1 MNEKLHELLVAITAQ
16 GDGGRPRSRRSNGRK
31 RRGEPRL
38 GGHYRLLT
46 EEQAYRQNQSLLY
59 RLKGARIPWDW
70 TLKTF
75 PFDKQPGVS
84 KAQINELAGLAFV
97 ERKENIV
104 LIGNPG
110 TGKSG
115 LAIGLLRQALLSG
128 YRGRFYHAQDLLD
141 ELYASLADRSSAK
154 LIRRLCRYDL
164 LVIDELGYLTLK
176 PEQVNAFFKLMG
188 ERYGKKSTILTT
200 NLDYPEWY
208 DLFQRKNLVDALLDR
223 LNHYCITIRID
234 GPSLRAPPW
243 QRKAYG
249 QILICSRSWNI
260 VAQPVASAPK
270 LHGSIEARILRV
282 RFYKHERVNLGE
294 RRGTLST
301 LAHDSSKTR

>member
-1 MNEKLHELLVAITAQ
+1 MNQKLHELLTQLHMKGMAGALDQEIQRAEREAIPA
-16 GDGGRPRSRRSNGRK
+16 S
-31 RRGEPRL
+31 EVI
-38 GGHYRLLT
+38 YRLLL
-46 EEQAYRQNQSLLY
+46 EEQAYRRNQSLLY
-59 RLKGARIPWDW
+59 RLEGAKIPWDW
-70 TLKTF
+70 TLKSF

-84 KAQINELAGLAFV
+84 KAQINELSGLAFV

-104 LIGNPG
+104 FIGNPG

-164 LVIDELGYLTLK
+164 LVVDEVGYLSLK

-234 GPSLRAPPW
+234 GPSLRAPTHGKG
-243 QRKAYG
+243 KAAVK
-249 QILICSRSWNI
+249 S
-260 VAQPVASAPK
+260 
-270 LHGSIEARILRV
+270 
-282 RFYKHERVNLGE
+282 
-294 RRGTLST
+294 
-301 LAHDSSKTR
+301 

>member
-1 MNEKLHELLVAITAQ
+1 MAGALDHEIQRAEKEASPVSEVL
-16 GDGGRPRSRRSNGRK
+16 N
-31 RRGEPRL
+31 
-38 GGHYRLLT
+38 RLLT
-46 EEQAYRQNQSLLY
+46 EEQTYRQDQSLIS
-59 RLKGARIPWDW
+59 RLKRARIPWDW

-84 KAQINELAGLAFV
+84 KAQIQELAGLAFV
-97 ERKENIV
+97 ERKENLV

-141 ELYASLADRSSAK
+141 ELYASLADRSSAR

-164 LVIDELGYLTLK
+164 LLIDELGYLTLK

-188 ERYGKKSTILTT
+188 ERYGKKSTILTS

-208 DLFQRKNLVDALLDR
+208 DLFQRKTLVDALLDR
-223 LNHYCITIRID
+223 LKHYCITIRIN
-234 GPSLRAPPW
+234 GPL
-243 QRKAYG
+243 
-249 QILICSRSWNI
+249 CSSGHKRPNADSIIMRS
-260 VAQPVASAPK
+260 PLVASPANPLFWLLFTPHK
-270 LHGSIEARILRV
+270 
-282 RFYKHERVNLGE
+282 N
-294 RRGTLST
+294 
-301 LAHDSSKTR
+301 TRLQ

>member
-1 MNEKLHELLVAITAQ
+1 MNEKLHELVTRLRLKGMADALDEEITRAEKEGTSVSEAIV
-16 GDGGRPRSRRSNGRK
+16 
-31 RRGEPRL
+31 
-38 GGHYRLLT
+38 HLLL
-46 EEQAYRQNQSLLY
+46 EEQAFRRNQSLLY

-75 PFDKQPGVS
+75 PFDKQPGVNKS
-84 KAQINELAGLAFV
+84 QITELAGLAFV

-104 LIGNPG
+104 FIGNPG

-115 LAIGLLRQALLSG
+115 LAIGLLRQSLLSG
-128 YRGRFYHAQDLLD
+128 YRGRFYHAQDLID

-176 PEQVNAFFKLMG
+176 PEQINAFFKLMG

-223 LNHYCITIRID
+223 LNHYCITIRIN
-234 GPSLRAPPW
+234 GPSLRVP
-243 QRKAYG
+243 RDKEKAG
-249 QILICSRSWNI
+249 KS
-260 VAQPVASAPK
+260 
-270 LHGSIEARILRV
+270 
-282 RFYKHERVNLGE
+282 
-294 RRGTLST
+294 
-301 LAHDSSKTR
+301 

>member
-1 MNEKLHELLVAITAQ
+1 MAGALDHEIQRAEKEASPVSEVL
-16 GDGGRPRSRRSNGRK
+16 N
-31 RRGEPRL
+31 
-38 GGHYRLLT
+38 RLLT
-46 EEQAYRQNQSLLY
+46 EEQTYRQDQSLIS
-59 RLKGARIPWDW
+59 RLKRARIPWDW

-84 KAQINELAGLAFV
+84 KAQIQELAGLAFV

-141 ELYASLADRSSAK
+141 ELYASLADRSSAR
-154 LIRRLCRYDL
+154 LIRRLCRYDVL
-164 LVIDELGYLTLK
+164 LIDELGYLTLK

-188 ERYGKKSTILTT
+188 ERYGKKSTILTS

-208 DLFQRKNLVDALLDR
+208 DLFQRKTLVDALLDR
-223 LNHYCITIRID
+223 LKHYCITIRIN
-234 GPSLRAPPW
+234 GPSLR
-243 QRKAYG
+243 
-249 QILICSRSWNI
+249 
-260 VAQPVASAPK
+260 VASNGKGKPTAK
-270 LHGSIEARILRV
+270 S
-282 RFYKHERVNLGE
+282 
-294 RRGTLST
+294 
-301 LAHDSSKTR
+301 

>member
-1 MNEKLHELLVAITAQ
+1 MNHKIHQLLTQ
-16 GDGGRPRSRRSNGRK
+16 L
-31 RRGEPRL
+31 RL
-38 GGHYRLLT
+38 EGMAGALDKEIQRAEREGAPASEVLYRLLT

-84 KAQINELAGLAFV
+84 KAQIQELSGLAFL

-128 YRGRFYHAQDLLD
+128 YRGRFYQAQDLLD

-154 LIRRLCRYDL
+154 LIRRLCRYDIL
-164 LVIDELGYLTLK
+164 LIDELGYLTLK

-188 ERYGKKSTILTT
+188 ERYGKKSTVITT
-200 NLDYPEWY
+200 NIDYPAWY
-208 DLFQRKNLVDALLDR
+208 DLFQRKTLVDALLDR
-223 LNHYCITIRID
+223 LKHYCITIRIN
-234 GPSLRAPPW
+234 GPSLR
-243 QRKAYG
+243 
-249 QILICSRSWNI
+249 
-260 VAQPVASAPK
+260 VASNGQGK
-270 LHGSIEARILRV
+270 
-282 RFYKHERVNLGE
+282 F
-294 RRGTLST
+294 ST
-301 LAHDSSKTR
+301 KP